1 MVRTKKVLK
10 KAISKDIIPINE
22 QTWLSQPVAVAY
34 ARYDF
39 NTSQGRTFSLII
51 EKLQDSLM
59 QVVNNVCSPEQLPL
73 FTNQDFGEEEVS
85 KNEIML
91 KIPLKEF
98 GADPR
103 RYKEL
108 KESLRMLHT
117 VGIEVPVK
125 DKNGRDYKRYTGLC
139 EVYIPDEKY
148 ANSVNIKIKKDIA
161 LRLLDVKSMGIHRY
175 LKDVVF
181 STRNKYVQRL
191 YIFISAWKSQG
202 ATPPIKITEL
212 RKMLRLEDAYT
223 RWRAFYSNVI
233 EDARV
238 ELCEKAETGE
248 TDCYFEVERVYKN
261 GKKRGEPEA
270 LKFIIIQSRAGKE
283 AADIQGFVSRKI
295 KIQDFLKS
303 NFSQTASNI
312 NTITKRLNE
321 NVIDAFDTFLTELN
335 TKVSQQGDKIKEL
348 RAWAFTCCMR
358 KLDDLEAEQQAK
370 VEEQIK
376 IVQSAEVSENS
387 KPKSATKKEHLEVY
401 STEEQESWNR
411 FLHSVKEK
419 VADSTYTTWFV
430 PMVYR
435 GYKDNMLTIGVPS
448 QFFYEYL
455 EAYHL
460 ETIRSVLYDVYGV
473 GVNLM
478 YNITEK
484 VS

>member
-1 MVRTKKVLK
+1 MVRTKKILK

-108 KESLRMLHT
+108 KESLSMLHT

-139 EVYIPDEKY
+139 EVYIPEERY

-238 ELCEKAETGE
+238 ELCTKAETGE

-270 LKFIIIQSRAGKE
+270 LKFIIIQSKAGKE
-283 AADIQGFVSRKI
+283 AANIQGFVSRKI
-295 KIQDFLKS
+295 KMQEFLKS
-303 NFSQTASNI
+303 NFAQTASNI
-312 NTITKRLNE
+312 NAIIKRLDE
-321 NVIDAFDTFLTELN
+321 NVIDDFDTFLTELN
-335 TKVSQQGDKIKEL
+335 TKVSQQGDKVKDL
-348 RAWAFTCCMR
+348 RAWAYTCCIR
-358 KLDDLEAEQQAK
+358 KLDDLDAEQQAK

-376 IVQSAEVSENS
+376 IVQSADVSEKA
-387 KPKSATKKEHLEVY
+387 KPKSAIKAEHIEVY
-401 STEEQESWNR
+401 STEENEKWER
-411 FLHSVKEK
+411 FLGTIKEK
-419 VADSTYTTWFV
+419 IEESIYKVWFE
-430 PMVYR
+430 PLIHR
-435 GYKDNMLTIGVPS
+435 GYKDNTVTIGVPS

-455 EAYHL
+455 EMYHL
-460 ETIRSVLYDVYGV
+460 DTIKTVLYDVYGV
-473 GVNLM
+473 GVKLM
-478 YNITEK
+478 YNITK
-484 VS
+484 